1 MNSDSYY
8 PMEHTLT
15 AYELL
20 LNGMYQ
26 LPLSPQKQQKEVNT
40 IMHIA
45 KSNGYS
51 RNLMSH
57 LNMTLRNNR
66 IDTAYPEPMSLNM
79 RAMCNYHSLCAQQVT
94 NLLKG
99 IN

>member
-1 MNSDSYY
+1 MFRKPASPDTAMNSDSYY
-8 PMEHTLT
+8 PVEHTLA

-26 LPLSPQKQQKEVNT
+26 LPLSPQKQQKEINT
-40 IMHIA
+40 THIMHIA
-45 KSNGYS
+45 KNNGYP

-66 IDTAYPEPMSLNM
+66 IHTAYPEPMSLNV
-79 RAMCNYHSLCAQQVT
+79 RAMCNYHSL
-94 NLLKG
+94 
-99 IN
+99 